1 MSHLLFSPELILA
14 ALADLEPRNIPD
26 SKRTVAC
33 KCACGAKSGCG
44 LQKGAGSQVRR
55 HGCPSADSVP
65 PVSAQ
70 RQAEHPIDLEELS
83 DLVADKIVDKVTE
96 TVSGKIMGEVAS
108 LVEGAVVG
116 TADVVL
122 EYIDTRCDSIE
133 KEVDSLGDLFVPDLN
148 DDNPLPDEVGD
159 EQIDLNEVVNIS
171 TRKATKEDSE
181 QYGAPVLVSKGMTVN
196 ANLPEEIVLTDD
208 VSLVATLH
216 LKAKDAKKKYY
227 VSVVPHKNL
236 STKPVALVYDGSLI
250 ELSAED
256 ACVIPIYATSTDPEE
271 VVGLKNGEPICKLK
285 VLTEV

>member
-14 ALADLEPRNIPD
+14 ALTDLEPRNMPD
-26 SKRTVAC
+26 SRRTVAC

-44 LQKGAGSQVRR
+44 LQKDAGSQVRR
-55 HGCPSADSVP
+55 HGCPSAGSVP

-70 RQAEHPIDLEELS
+70 RQAEHPVDLEKLS
-83 DLVADKIVDKVTE
+83 DLVADKIADKVTE
-96 TVSGKIMGEVAS
+96 MVSEKIMGEVAS

-122 EYIDTRCDSIE
+122 DYIDTRCDSIE
-133 KEVDSLGDLFVPDLN
+133 KEVDSLDDLFVPDLN
-148 DDNPLPDEVGD
+148 DEESLPDECKDGHS
-159 EQIDLNEVVNIS
+159 DLRKAVNIS

-227 VSVVPHKNL
+227 VRIVPHKNI
-236 STKPVALVYDGSLI
+236 SAKPVLLVYDGSLI

-256 ACVIPIYATSTDPEE
+256 ACVIPIYAISTDAEE
-271 VVGLKNGEPICKLK
+271 VVGIKNGEPICKLK
-285 VLTEV
+285 VFTEV